1 MIMPNQVLTHQM
13 IAREAAK
20 MLEELAP
27 FTANINKGRQ
37 DEFGTDVSG
46 YKKGDTVKIKI
57 PTSGKV
63 FDGAQF
69 AGGAAGTD
77 VIEESVNLSLDTQKH
92 IALQFGTKEKMLNI
106 TDFKERILRPQMQ
119 TLASVVEADLISKGV
134 LGVPNLVSMNTAG
147 TNPSNAL
154 ALARAKMNQ
163 YLTPAG
169 DRSTL
174 ITSTANVS
182 LSGEISRLHNPT
194 QASSKAYLDGYVATA
209 FGQDLFEHQSIPTH
223 TKGTAATITVNG
235 ANQTGSSITMS
246 AGTAGTLVKGD
257 VITIAGVNA
266 VHPLTGQ
273 DTGALQQFVVTE
285 TVTLDTTTA
294 VPAGRAVRI
303 YPSIN
308 PTAPNKTVTA
318 SPANGAA
325 VTLASING
333 VQNIAFH
340 KDAFTA
346 AFAPLPVIASCEGYT
361 ARLPSGIS
369 VRVMTFGDG
378 NNDLERTRI
387 DVLYGFQV
395 VRGLHAVRIPQV
407 TA

>member
-1 MIMPNQVLTHQM
+1 MANQVLTHQM

-20 MLEELAP
+20 ILEELAP

-46 YKKGDTVKIKI
+46 FKKGDTVKIKI
-57 PTSGKV
+57 PTAGKV

-69 AGGAAGTD
+69 AGGGSAAD
-77 VIEESVNLSLDTQKH
+77 VIEQSVNLTLDTQKH
-92 IALQFGTKEKMLNI
+92 IALQFGTKEKMLDI
-106 TDFKERILRPQMQ
+106 TDFKERILMPQMR

-169 DRSTL
+169 DRSAL
-174 ITSTANVS
+174 ITSTANVA
-182 LSGEISRLHNPT
+182 LSGEISRLYNPT
-194 QASSKAYLDGYVATA
+194 QASGKAYLDGYVATA

-223 TKGTAATITVNG
+223 TKGTAGTITVSA
-235 ANQTGSSITMS
+235 ANQTGSTITMS
-246 AGTAGTLVKGD
+246 AAVGGTLVKGD
-257 VITIAGVNA
+257 VITMGVNA

-273 DTGALQQFVVTE
+273 DTGTLQQFVVTE
-285 TVTLDTTTA
+285 TVTVGTGTA
-294 VPAGRAVRI
+294 VKI
-303 YPSIN
+303 YPEIN

-318 SPANGAA
+318 SPANGAV
-325 VTLASING
+325 VTVASING
-333 VQNIAFH
+333 VQNLAFH

-407 TA
+407 TS

>member
-1 MIMPNQVLTHQM
+1 MANQVLTHQM

-20 MLEELAP
+20 YLEELAP

-37 DEFGTDVSG
+37 DEFGSDVSG

-63 FDGAQF
+63 FDGAIY

-77 VIEESVNLSLDTQKH
+77 VVEESVDLKLDTQKH

-119 TLASVVEADLISKGV
+119 TLASVIEADLIAKGV
-134 LGVPNLVSMNTAG
+134 LGTPHTVSMNIAG
-147 TNPSNAL
+147 TTPSIAL

-169 DRSTL
+169 DRSAL
-174 ITSTANVS
+174 ITSTANVA
-182 LSGEISRLHNPT
+182 LSGEISRLYNPT

-209 FGQDLFEHQSIPTH
+209 YGSDLFEHQSIPTH
-223 TKGTAATITVNG
+223 ANGTAAGITVSAAG
-235 ANQTGSSITMS
+235 QTGSSITMTAS
-246 AGTAGTLVKGD
+246 TAGTLVKGQ
-257 VITIAGVNA
+257 ILTIAGVNA

-273 DTGALQQFVVTE
+273 DIGSLQQFVVTE
-285 TVTLDTTTA
+285 AVTVVTGTA
-294 VPAGRAVRI
+294 VKI
-303 YPSIN
+303 YPAIN
-308 PTAPNKTVTA
+308 PAAPNKTATA
-318 SPANGAA
+318 SPASGA
-325 VTLASING
+325 VVSTASVNG
-333 VQNIAFH
+333 VQNLAFH

-378 NNDLERTRI
+378 NNDIERTRI
-387 DVLYGFQV
+387 DVLYGFQT

-407 TA
+407 

>member
-1 MIMPNQVLTHQM
+1 MPNQVLTHQM

-20 MLEELAP
+20 YLEELAP

-37 DEFGTDVSG
+37 DEFGSDVSG

-63 FDGAQF
+63 FDGAIY

-77 VIEESVNLSLDTQKH
+77 VVEESVDLKLDTQKH

-119 TLASVVEADLISKGV
+119 TLASVIEADLIAKGV
-134 LGVPNLVSMNTAG
+134 LGTPLTVSMNTAG
-147 TNPSNAL
+147 TTPSSAL
-154 ALARAKMNQ
+154 ALARARMNQ

-169 DRSTL
+169 DRSAL
-174 ITSTANVS
+174 ITSTANVA
-182 LSGEISRLHNPT
+182 LSGEISRLFNPT
-194 QASSKAYLDGYVATA
+194 QPSSKAYLDGYVATA
-209 FGQDLFEHQSIPTH
+209 YGSDLFEHQSIPTH
-223 TKGTAATITVNG
+223 ANGTAAGITVSAAG
-235 ANQTGSSITMS
+235 QTGSSITMTAS
-246 AGTAGTLVKGD
+246 TAGTLVKGQ
-257 VITIAGVNA
+257 ILTIAGVNA

-273 DTGALQQFVVTE
+273 DIGSLQQFVVTE
-285 TVTLDTTTA
+285 AVTVVTGTA
-294 VPAGRAVRI
+294 VKI
-303 YPSIN
+303 YPAIN
-308 PTAPNKTVTA
+308 PAAPNKTATA
-318 SPANGAA
+318 SPASGA
-325 VTLASING
+325 VVSTASVNG
-333 VQNIAFH
+333 VQNLAFH

-378 NNDLERTRI
+378 NNDIERTRI
-387 DVLYGFQV
+387 DVLYGFQT

-407 TA
+407 

>member
-1 MIMPNQVLTHQM
+1 MANQVLTHQM

-20 MLEELAP
+20 YLEELAP

-37 DEFGTDVSG
+37 DEFGSDVSG

-63 FDGAQF
+63 FDGAIY

-119 TLASVVEADLISKGV
+119 TLASVIEADLIAKGV
-134 LGVPNLVSMNTAG
+134 LGTPHTVSMNTAG
-147 TNPSNAL
+147 TTPSSAL

-169 DRSTL
+169 DRSAL
-174 ITSTANVS
+174 ITSTANVA
-182 LSGEISRLHNPT
+182 LSGEISRLYNPT

-209 FGQDLFEHQSIPTH
+209 YGSDLFEHQSIPTH
-223 TKGTAATITVNG
+223 ANGTAAGITVSAAG
-235 ANQTGSSITMS
+235 QTGNSITM
-246 AGTAGTLVKGD
+246 TASTGGTLVKGQ
-257 VITIAGVNA
+257 ILTIAGVNA

-273 DTGALQQFVVTE
+273 DTGSLQQFVVTE
-285 TVTLDTTTA
+285 AVTVGTGTA
-294 VPAGRAVRI
+294 VKI
-303 YPSIN
+303 YPAIN
-308 PTAPNKTVTA
+308 PAAPNKTATA
-318 SPANGAA
+318 SPISG
-325 VTLASING
+325 VVVSTVSVNG
-333 VQNIAFH
+333 VQNLAFH

-378 NNDLERTRI
+378 NNDIERTRI
-387 DVLYGFQV
+387 DVLYGFQT

-407 TA
+407 TS

>member
-1 MIMPNQVLTHQM
+1 MANQVLTHQM

-37 DEFGTDVSG
+37 DEFGSDVSG

-57 PTSGKV
+57 PTSGRV

-77 VIEESVNLSLDTQKH
+77 VIEQSVNLTLDTQKH

-106 TDFKERILRPQMQ
+106 TDFKERILMPQMR
-119 TLASVVEADLISKGV
+119 TLVSVVEADLISKGV
-134 LGVPNLVSMNTAG
+134 LGVPNMVSMNTAG

-169 DRSTL
+169 DRSAL
-174 ITSTANVS
+174 ITSTANVA
-182 LSGEISRLHNPT
+182 LSGEISRLFNPT
-194 QASSKAYLDGYVATA
+194 QPSSKAYLDGYVATA
-209 FGQDLFEHQSIPTH
+209 YGSDLFEHQSIPTH
-223 TKGTAATITVNG
+223 TNGTATGITVSAAG
-235 ANQTGSSITMS
+235 QTGSTITMTAS
-246 AGTAGTLVKGD
+246 TAGTLVKGQ
-257 VITIAGVNA
+257 ILTIAGVNA

-273 DTGALQQFVVTE
+273 DTGSLQQFVVTE
-285 TVTLDTTTA
+285 AVTVATGTA
-294 VPAGRAVRI
+294 VKI
-303 YPSIN
+303 YPAIN
-308 PTAPNKTVTA
+308 PTAPNKTATA
-318 SPANGAA
+318 SPASGAVVA
-325 VTLASING
+325 TASVNG
-333 VQNIAFH
+333 VQNLAFH

-407 TA
+407 

>member
-1 MIMPNQVLTHQM
+1 MPNQVLTHQM

-20 MLEELAP
+20 YLEELAP

-37 DEFGTDVSG
+37 DEFGSDVSG

-63 FDGAQF
+63 FDGAIY

-77 VIEESVNLSLDTQKH
+77 VVEESVDLKLDTQKH

-106 TDFKERILRPQMQ
+106 TDFKERILRPQMR
-119 TLASVVEADLISKGV
+119 TLASVIEADLIAKGV
-134 LGVPNLVSMNTAG
+134 LGTPHTVSMNTAG
-147 TNPSNAL
+147 TTPSSAL

-169 DRSTL
+169 DRSAL
-174 ITSTANVS
+174 ITSTANVA
-182 LSGEISRLHNPT
+182 LSGEISRLFNPT

-209 FGQDLFEHQSIPTH
+209 YGSDLFEHQSIPTH
-223 TKGTAATITVNG
+223 ANGTAAGITVSAAG
-235 ANQTGSSITMS
+235 QTGSSITMTAS
-246 AGTAGTLVKGD
+246 TAGTLVKGQ
-257 VITIAGVNA
+257 ILTIAGVNA

-273 DTGALQQFVVTE
+273 DIGSLQQFVVTE
-285 TVTLDTTTA
+285 AVTVVTGTA
-294 VPAGRAVRI
+294 VKI
-303 YPSIN
+303 YPAIN
-308 PTAPNKTVTA
+308 PAAPNKTATA
-318 SPANGAA
+318 SPASGA
-325 VTLASING
+325 VVSTASVNG
-333 VQNIAFH
+333 VQNLAFH

-378 NNDLERTRI
+378 NNDIERTRI
-387 DVLYGFQV
+387 DVLYGFQT

-407 TA
+407 

>member
-1 MIMPNQVLTHQM
+1 MANQVLTHQM

-20 MLEELAP
+20 YLEELAP

-63 FDGAQF
+63 FDGAVY

-77 VIEESVNLSLDTQKH
+77 VVEESVDLKLDTQKH

-119 TLASVVEADLISKGV
+119 TLASVIEADLIAKGV
-134 LGVPNLVSMNTAG
+134 LGTAHTVSMNTAG
-147 TNPSNAL
+147 ATPSSAL

-169 DRSTL
+169 DRSAL
-174 ITSTANVS
+174 ITSTANVA
-182 LSGEISRLHNPT
+182 LSGEISRLYNPT

-209 FGQDLFEHQSIPTH
+209 YGSDLFEHQSIPTH
-223 TKGTAATITVNG
+223 ANGTAAGITVS
-235 ANQTGSSITMS
+235 AASQTGSSITM
-246 AGTAGTLVKGD
+246 TASTGGTLVKGQ
-257 VITIAGVNA
+257 ILTIAGVNA

-273 DTGALQQFVVTE
+273 DTGSLQQFVVTE
-285 TVTLDTTTA
+285 TVTVGTGTA
-294 VPAGRAVRI
+294 VKI

-308 PTAPNKTVTA
+308 PAAPNKTATA
-318 SPANGAA
+318 SPASGAVVA
-325 VTLASING
+325 TASVNG
-333 VQNIAFH
+333 VQNLAFH

-378 NNDLERTRI
+378 NNDIERTRI
-387 DVLYGFQV
+387 DVLYGFQT

-407 TA
+407 TS

>member
-1 MIMPNQVLTHQM
+1 MANQVLTHQM

-37 DEFGTDVSG
+37 DEFGSDVSG

-63 FDGAQF
+63 FDGATY

-92 IALQFGTKEKMLNI
+92 IALQFGAKEKMLNI

-147 TNPSNAL
+147 TTPSNAL

-169 DRSTL
+169 DRSAL
-174 ITSTANVS
+174 ITSTANVA

-209 FGQDLFEHQSIPTH
+209 FGSDLFEHQSIPTH
-223 TKGTAATITVNG
+223 TKGTAATITVS
-235 ANQTGSSITMS
+235 AASQTGSSIPMT
-246 AGTAGTLVKGD
+246 AGTGGTLVKGD

-273 DTGALQQFVVTE
+273 DTGSLQQFVVTG
-285 TVTLDTTTA
+285 TVTVSTGTA
-294 VPAGRAVRI
+294 VKI
-303 YPSIN
+303 YPPIN
-308 PTAPNKTVTA
+308 PTAPNKTVSA
-318 SPANGAA
+318 SPASGAV

-333 VQNIAFH
+333 VQNLAFH

-378 NNDLERTRI
+378 NNDIERTRI
-387 DVLYGFQV
+387 DVLYGFQT

-407 TA
+407 TS

>member
-1 MIMPNQVLTHQM
+1 MPNQVLTHQM

-20 MLEELAP
+20 YLEELAP

-37 DEFGTDVSG
+37 DEFGSDVSG

-63 FDGAQF
+63 FDGAIY

-119 TLASVVEADLISKGV
+119 TLASVIEADLIAKGV
-134 LGVPNLVSMNTAG
+134 LGTPHTVSMNTAG
-147 TNPSNAL
+147 TTPSSAL

-169 DRSTL
+169 DRSAL
-174 ITSTANVS
+174 ITSTANVA
-182 LSGEISRLHNPT
+182 LSGEISRLYNPT

-209 FGQDLFEHQSIPTH
+209 YGSDLFEHQSIPTH
-223 TKGTAATITVNG
+223 ANGTAAGITVSAAG
-235 ANQTGSSITMS
+235 QTGNSITM
-246 AGTAGTLVKGD
+246 TASTGGTLVKGQ
-257 VITIAGVNA
+257 ILTIAGVNA

-273 DTGALQQFVVTE
+273 DTGSLQQFVVTE
-285 TVTLDTTTA
+285 TVTVGTGTA
-294 VPAGRAVRI
+294 VKI

-308 PTAPNKTVTA
+308 PAEPNKTVTA
-318 SPANGAA
+318 SPISG
-325 VTLASING
+325 VVVSTVSVNG
-333 VQNIAFH
+333 VQNLAFH

-378 NNDLERTRI
+378 NNDIERTRI
-387 DVLYGFQV
+387 DVLYGFQT

-407 TA
+407 TS

>member
-1 MIMPNQVLTHQM
+1 MPNQVLTHQM

-20 MLEELAP
+20 FLEELAP

-37 DEFGTDVSG
+37 DEFGSDVSG

-63 FDGAQF
+63 FDGAIY

-77 VIEESVNLSLDTQKH
+77 VVEESVDLKLDTQKH

-119 TLASVVEADLISKGV
+119 TLASVIEADLIAKGV
-134 LGVPNLVSMNTAG
+134 LGTPLTVSMNTAG
-147 TNPSNAL
+147 TTPSSAL
-154 ALARAKMNQ
+154 ALARARMNQ

-169 DRSTL
+169 DRSAL
-174 ITSTANVS
+174 ITSTANVA
-182 LSGEISRLHNPT
+182 LSGEISRLFNPT
-194 QASSKAYLDGYVATA
+194 QPSSKAYLDGYVATA
-209 FGQDLFEHQSIPTH
+209 YGSDLFEHQSIPTH
-223 TKGTAATITVNG
+223 ANGTAAGITVSAAG
-235 ANQTGSSITMS
+235 QTGSSITMTAS
-246 AGTAGTLVKGD
+246 TAGTLVKGQ
-257 VITIAGVNA
+257 ILTIAGVNA

-273 DTGALQQFVVTE
+273 DIGSLQQFVVTE
-285 TVTLDTTTA
+285 AVTVVTGTA
-294 VPAGRAVRI
+294 VKI
-303 YPSIN
+303 YPAIN
-308 PTAPNKTVTA
+308 PAAPNKTATA
-318 SPANGAA
+318 SPASGA
-325 VTLASING
+325 VVSTASVNG
-333 VQNIAFH
+333 VQNLAFH

-378 NNDLERTRI
+378 NNDIERTRI
-387 DVLYGFQV
+387 DVLYGFQT

-407 TA
+407 

>member
-1 MIMPNQVLTHQM
+1 MPNQVLTHQM

-20 MLEELAP
+20 FLEELAP

-37 DEFGTDVSG
+37 DEFGSDVSG

-63 FDGAQF
+63 FDGAIY

-119 TLASVVEADLISKGV
+119 TLASVIEADLIAKGV
-134 LGVPNLVSMNTAG
+134 LGTPHTVSMNTAG
-147 TNPSNAL
+147 TTPSSAL

-169 DRSTL
+169 DRSAL
-174 ITSTANVS
+174 ITSTANVA
-182 LSGEISRLHNPT
+182 LSGEISRLFNPT
-194 QASSKAYLDGYVATA
+194 QPSSKAYLDGYVATA
-209 FGQDLFEHQSIPTH
+209 YGSDLFEHQSIPTH
-223 TKGTAATITVNG
+223 ANGTAAGITVSAAG
-235 ANQTGSSITMS
+235 QTGSSITM
-246 AGTAGTLVKGD
+246 TASTGGTLVKGQ
-257 VITIAGVNA
+257 ILTIAGVNA

-273 DTGALQQFVVTE
+273 DTGSLQQFVVTE
-285 TVTLDTTTA
+285 TVTVGTGTA
-294 VPAGRAVRI
+294 VKI

-308 PTAPNKTVTA
+308 PAAPKKTVTA
-318 SPANGAA
+318 SPISG
-325 VTLASING
+325 VVVSTVSVNG
-333 VQNIAFH
+333 VQNLAFH

-378 NNDLERTRI
+378 NNDIERTRI
-387 DVLYGFQV
+387 DVLYGFQT

-407 TA
+407 TS

>member
-1 MIMPNQVLTHQM
+1 MPNQVLTHQM

-20 MLEELAP
+20 FLEELAP

-37 DEFGTDVSG
+37 DEFGSDVSG

-63 FDGAQF
+63 FDGAIY

-119 TLASVVEADLISKGV
+119 TLASVIEADLIAKGV
-134 LGVPNLVSMNTAG
+134 LGTPHTVSMNTAG
-147 TNPSNAL
+147 TTPSSAL

-169 DRSTL
+169 DRSAL
-174 ITSTANVS
+174 ITSTANVA
-182 LSGEISRLHNPT
+182 LSGEISRLFNPT
-194 QASSKAYLDGYVATA
+194 QPSSKAYLDGYVATA
-209 FGQDLFEHQSIPTH
+209 YGSDLFEHQSIPTH
-223 TKGTAATITVNG
+223 ANGTAAGITVS
-235 ANQTGSSITMS
+235 AASQTGSSITM
-246 AGTAGTLVKGD
+246 TASTGGTLVKGQ
-257 VITIAGVNA
+257 ILTISGVNA

-273 DTGALQQFVVTE
+273 DTGSLQQFVVTE
-285 TVTLDTTTA
+285 TVTVGTGTA
-294 VPAGRAVRI
+294 VKI

-308 PTAPNKTVTA
+308 PAAPNKTVTA
-318 SPANGAA
+318 SPISG
-325 VTLASING
+325 VVVSTVSVNG
-333 VQNIAFH
+333 VQNLAFH

-378 NNDLERTRI
+378 NNDIERTRI
-387 DVLYGFQV
+387 DVLYGFQT

-407 TA
+407 TS

>member
-1 MIMPNQVLTHQM
+1 MANQVLTHQM

-20 MLEELAP
+20 FLEELAP

-37 DEFGTDVSG
+37 DEFGSDVSG

-63 FDGAQF
+63 FDGAIY

-119 TLASVVEADLISKGV
+119 TLASVIEADLIAKGV
-134 LGVPNLVSMNTAG
+134 LGTPLTVSMNTAG
-147 TNPSNAL
+147 TTPSSAL
-154 ALARAKMNQ
+154 ALARARMNQ

-169 DRSTL
+169 DRSAL
-174 ITSTANVS
+174 ITSTANVA
-182 LSGEISRLHNPT
+182 LSGEISRLFNPT
-194 QASSKAYLDGYVATA
+194 QPSSKAYLDGYVATA
-209 FGQDLFEHQSIPTH
+209 YGSDLFEHQSIPTH
-223 TKGTAATITVNG
+223 ANGTAAGITVSAAG
-235 ANQTGSSITMS
+235 QTGSSITMTAS
-246 AGTAGTLVKGD
+246 TAGTLVKGQ
-257 VITIAGVNA
+257 ILTIAGVNA

-273 DTGALQQFVVTE
+273 DIGSLQQFVVTE
-285 TVTLDTTTA
+285 AVTVVTGTA
-294 VPAGRAVRI
+294 VKI
-303 YPSIN
+303 YPAIN
-308 PTAPNKTVTA
+308 PATPNKTATA
-318 SPANGAA
+318 SPASGAVVA
-325 VTLASING
+325 TASVNG
-333 VQNIAFH
+333 VQNLAFH

-378 NNDLERTRI
+378 NNDIERTRI
-387 DVLYGFQV
+387 DVLYGFQT

-407 TA
+407 TS

>member
-1 MIMPNQVLTHQM
+1 MPNQVLTHQM

-20 MLEELAP
+20 FLEELAP

-63 FDGAQF
+63 FDGAIY

-119 TLASVVEADLISKGV
+119 TLASVIEADLIAKGV
-134 LGVPNLVSMNTAG
+134 LGTPLTVSMNTAG
-147 TNPSNAL
+147 TTPSIAL

-169 DRSTL
+169 DRSAL
-174 ITSTANVS
+174 ITSTANVA
-182 LSGEISRLHNPT
+182 LSGEISRLFNPT
-194 QASSKAYLDGYVATA
+194 QPSSKAYLDGYVATA
-209 FGQDLFEHQSIPTH
+209 YGSDLFEHQSIPTH
-223 TKGTAATITVNG
+223 TNGTAAGITVSAAG
-235 ANQTGSSITMS
+235 QTGRSITM
-246 AGTAGTLVKGD
+246 TASTVGTLVKGQ
-257 VITIAGVNA
+257 ILTIAGVNA

-273 DTGALQQFVVTE
+273 DTGSLQQFVVTE
-285 TVTLDTTTA
+285 AVTVSAGTT
-294 VPAGRAVRI
+294 VKI

-308 PTAPNKTVTA
+308 PAAPNKTATA
-318 SPANGAA
+318 SPASGAVVA
-325 VTLASING
+325 TASVNG
-333 VQNIAFH
+333 VQNLAFH

-378 NNDLERTRI
+378 NNDIERTRI
-387 DVLYGFQV
+387 DVLYGFQTV
-395 VRGLHAVRIPQV
+395 HGLRAVRIPQV
-407 TA
+407 TS

>member
-1 MIMPNQVLTHQM
+1 MSNQVLTHQM

-37 DEFGTDVSG
+37 DEFGSDVSG

-57 PTSGKV
+57 PTAGKV
-63 FDGAQF
+63 FDGATY

-77 VIEESVNLSLDTQKH
+77 VVEESVDLKLDTQKH

-106 TDFKERILRPQMQ
+106 TDFRERILMPQMR
-119 TLASVVEADLISKGV
+119 TLAAVVEADLISKAV
-134 LGVPNLVSMNTAG
+134 LSVPNLVSMNTAG
-147 TNPSNAL
+147 TTPSNAL

-169 DRSTL
+169 DRSAL
-174 ITSTANVS
+174 ITSTANVA
-182 LSGEISRLHNPT
+182 LSGEISRLYNPT

-209 FGQDLFEHQSIPTH
+209 FGSDLYEHQSIPTI
-223 TKGTAATITVNG
+223 TKGTAQTLTV
-235 ANQTGSSITMS
+235 AAASQTGEVIKLA

-257 VITIAGVNA
+257 VLTFAGVNA
-266 VHPLTGQ
+266 AHPLTGQ
-273 DTGALQQFVVTE
+273 DTGSLQQFVVTKD
-285 TVTLDTTTA
+285 VSVATTA
-294 VPAGRAVRI
+294 TDVEI
-303 YPSIN
+303 YPAIN

-318 SPANGAA
+318 SPANGAV
-325 VTLASING
+325 VTISTIDG
-333 VQNIAFH
+333 VQNLAFH

-378 NNDLERTRI
+378 NNDIERTRV
-387 DVLYGFQV
+387 DVLYAFQA

-407 TA
+407 TS